1 MFMGF
6 FSKKI
11 TIDNVTDTLIKF
23 FEMGYGSMVVAFKD
37 QLKEKTISNEQEKE
51 LIAVTMFA
59 IIHAVLVKF
68 GKSDIT
74 GKVLGKFQH
83 DIINTY
89 FKDPEERVKFNELL
103 ENRGD
108 EYNKILTVDNKDVVI
123 QIGQIFCNH
132 YYGNLEDGSHLTMMT
147 LVGSTFF
154 NTGLNT
160 KKFLDEILLKYKTIT

>member
-1 MFMGF
+1 MGF

-11 TIDNVTDTLIKF
+11 TTDNIADSLIKF
-23 FEMGYGSMVVAFKD
+23 FEMGYGSMVISFKD
-37 QLKEKTISNEQEKE
+37 ILKEQNISDEQDED
-51 LIAVTMFA
+51 LIAVSMFA
-59 IIHAVLVKF
+59 IIYAVLVKL

-74 GKVLGKFQH
+74 EKVLGKFQH

-89 FKDPEERVKFNELL
+89 FKDSEERFKFNELL
-103 ENRGD
+103 GNRGD
-108 EYNKILTVDNKDVVI
+108 EYNKILTVDNKDAVI

-154 NTGLNT
+154 NIGVNT
-160 KKFLDEILLKYKTIT
+160 KKFLDEILSKYKTII